1 MSKTE
6 QALQKEII
14 DYLESNGH
22 YVIKTIKTN
31 KAGVPDLVL
40 CTMDSGKFY
49 AIEVKRNG
57 RKNKVTNLQKFHLDL
72 INKTGGKAFVAD
84 SLEDVK
90 KAGL

>member
-14 DYLESNGH
+14 DYLESKGH

-31 KAGVPDLVL
+31 KAGVPDIVI

-49 AIEVKRNG
+49 AIEVKRKG
-57 RKNKVTNLQKFHLDL
+57 RKNKVTNLQKFHIDL
-72 INKTGGKAFVAD
+72 INNTGGKAFVAD
-84 SLEDVK
+84 SLFDVIEE
-90 KAGL
+90 GL